1 MKALTEPLKQLED
14 IHLIQ
19 ADIKAGRLPLLVVGC
34 IDAGKGHL
42 IYTLSEDYACIV
54 QCTVLGIN

>member
-19 ADIKAGRLPLLVVGC
+19 ADIKAGRLPLLVDGC

-42 IYTLSEDYACIV
+42 IHCRKIMHAKSLLPAMK
-54 QCTVLGIN
+54 